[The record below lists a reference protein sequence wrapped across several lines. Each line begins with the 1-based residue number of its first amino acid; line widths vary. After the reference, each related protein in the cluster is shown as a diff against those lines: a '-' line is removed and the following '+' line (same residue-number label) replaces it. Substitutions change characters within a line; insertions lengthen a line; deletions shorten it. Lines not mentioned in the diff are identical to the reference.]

1 MEVSRLREIEDL
13 LIDDRTKGIPGGVA
27 PFRLGDIGSQS
38 WNLLHEDL
46 PLPVAILKASA
57 LAHNGKWM
65 ASFLELSGA
74 VISPHGKTTMS
85 PQLFER
91 QLDDGAWAI
100 TVATVHQIQVC
111 RRYGF
116 SRIVLAN
123 QLVGRQ
129 AIRFVLDELRD
140 DPDFDFY
147 CLVDSVDGV
156 EVLAAAA
163 RAHPVDRPVKVLLEG
178 GMPGGRTGCRNLD
191 AALAVA
197 RAAKAAAPHVALHGV
212 EGFEGLIQADSL
224 AEQEAKVA
232 TFLDFLA
239 EIAMVCQ
246 GDNLFAEGPIVLS
259 AGGSAFYDMVLDRFR
274 RIDLGRETMLLTRS
288 GCYLSHDSA
297 LYRRYFERV
306 RERAV
311 GARDLGEGLR
321 PALQLWTYVQSRP
334 ESEKII
340 LTMGRRDVSFDADMP
355 VPELWFRPGA
365 HATPIAVAE
374 GCTVTELNDQHT
386 HLNVPAQ
393 SPFRVGDMMAFG
405 ISHPCTTFDK
415 WQLVCIVDDDYTV
428 VSAIRTFF

>member
-1 MEVSRLREIEDL
+1 MSRLREIEDL
-13 LIDDRTKGIPGGVA
+13 LVDDRIKGIPGGVA
-27 PFRLGDIGSQS
+27 PFRLGDIGSHR
-38 WNLLHEDL
+38 WNLLRESL

-57 LAHNGKWM
+57 LIHNGRWM

-111 RRYGF
+111 RHYGF

-129 AIRFVLDELRD
+129 AIRYVLDELRD
-140 DPDFDFY
+140 DPGFDFY

-156 EVLAAAA
+156 ELLAAAA
-163 RAHPVDRPVKVLLEG
+163 RTHPVSRPVKVLLEG
-178 GMPGGRTGCRNLD
+178 GTPGGRTGCRNLD

-197 RAAKAAAPHVALHGV
+197 RSVKAAAPHLALHGV
-212 EGFEGLIQADSL
+212 EGFEGLIHADTL
-224 AEQEAKVA
+224 TEREAKVA
-232 TFLDFLA
+232 AFLDFLA
-239 EIAMVCQ
+239 EIAMACQ
-246 GDNLFAEGPIVLS
+246 RDELFAEGPIVLS
-259 AGGSAFYDMVLDRFR
+259 AGGSAFYDMVVDRFR
-274 RIDLGRETMLLTRS
+274 RIDLGRETMMLTRS

-297 LYRRYFERV
+297 MYRRYFERV
-306 RERAV
+306 RERAAEV
-311 GARDLGEGLR
+311 DGLGEGLR

-334 ESEKII
+334 EPEKII
-340 LTMGRRDVSFDADMP
+340 LTMGRRDVSFDAGMP
-355 VPELWFRPGA
+355 TPELWFRPGV
-365 HATPIAVAE
+365 HAGPRAVAE

-386 HLNVPAQ
+386 HLKVPAE
-393 SPFRVGDMMAFG
+393 SDFRVGDMMAFG

-415 WQLVCIVDDDYTV
+415 WQLVYVVDDDYTV
-428 VSAIRTFF
+428 VSAVKTFF